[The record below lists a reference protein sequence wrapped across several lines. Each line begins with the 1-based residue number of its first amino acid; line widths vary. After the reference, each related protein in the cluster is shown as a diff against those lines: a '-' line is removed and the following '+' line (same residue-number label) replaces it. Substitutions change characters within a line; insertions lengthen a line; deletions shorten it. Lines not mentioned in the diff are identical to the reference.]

1 VVPIVATAAAV
12 ALIATGVVVF
22 VLPHFTNQAQPTVTV
37 GAPSLSSPAP
47 TTTTTEP
54 TTTTTTEPT
63 TTTTTGPATV
73 ADLQAQAAADRA
85 TAESL
90 VGQWAP
96 QISSKRPG
104 MVVNGV
110 SYDYPGIM
118 ADFQALRSRYPKA
131 ILLYSGD
138 YANFTGRDFWVTIDA
153 DAFATAEQA
162 NAWCDQQGFGEQ
174 DCYASRL
181 EHTGGPDGNAQLR

>member
-1 VVPIVATAAAV
+1 
-12 ALIATGVVVF
+12 
-22 VLPHFTNQAQPTVTV
+22 
-37 GAPSLSSPAP
+37 
-47 TTTTTEP
+47 
-54 TTTTTTEPT
+54 
-63 TTTTTGPATV
+63 V